1 MGIKFPIPWKTLI
14 IKFPPPWDGKAVKC
28 PGFAP
33 GGRGGML
40 KLRFDRYI
48 TDTGTDFILVNANA
62 CNQEASLV
70 CEAHI

>member
-1 MGIKFPIPWKTLI
+1 MGIKFPFPWKTLV
-14 IKFPPPWDGKAVKC
+14 IKFPPPRDGKAVKC
-28 PGFAP
+28 PGSAP
-33 GGRGGML
+33 WGGGGML

-48 TDTGTDFILVNANA
+48 TDTGTDFILVNANV

>member
-1 MGIKFPIPWKTLI
+1 MGIKFPSNAR
-14 IKFPPPWDGKAVKC
+14 GMA
-28 PGFAP
+28 AN
-33 GGRGGML
+33 GGGGGGML

-48 TDTGTDFILVNANA
+48 TDTGTDLILVNANA